1 MKNTR
6 TRQKPPLRP
15 VPFMLWP
22 ESVRDLDRLAE
33 ASARVHMARSMQPDF
48 RPTIL
53 SRARFVSPWSH
64 TVSPGDGNSLDHYS
78 LPGFGFMPRFV
89 TGCLFFLLLM
99 SPGVFAQEWR
109 SYGGDV
115 GGTRFSTLRQI
126 NRSNVAR
133 LKRAWTYHMGE
144 RDRGAN
150 ETDRHHDPFLPCDK
164 RSEEHTSEL

>member
-22 ESVRDLDRLAE
+22 ESVRDLDLLAE

-99 SPGVFAQEWR
+99 SPGVFAQEI
-109 SYGGDV
+109 G
-115 GGTRFSTLRQI
+115 
-126 NRSNVAR
+126 
-133 LKRAWTYHMGE
+133 RASCRE
-144 RDRGAN
+144 RVEAMRAADAKQSKAMLMVMVSGA
-150 ETDRHHDPFLPCDK
+150 E
-164 RSEEHTSEL
+164 SWMS